1 MRLPRLCGLARAV
14 PLSVGCWLA
23 LAVGAVVAEEEEG
36 VAEVPPASTVLGH
49 PQAPGMM
56 VLVEQEIESTFNS
69 RGVASEFHVW
79 RGYVNGILA
88 NTAGPRAVSELTGN
102 CRLEW
107 FNQLMKDPVHAPV
120 EAELFTRQLHAGALG
135 DHRGLAS
142 VLMLARDRLDLP
154 PRAEAAW
161 PELNTP
167 AEAMAAL
174 ERAMVEAQVGYAAAL
189 STLSKSEIAEL
200 EKGLYPVFT
209 SQNDV
214 GHTLKSRSTGRRLC
228 DLMEKMDRD
237 GLHAAAEALVVLVNP
252 ELLKQLGSMEAST
265 SATVPGATGSI
276 VGRIGTSAGDIVVG
290 GRGPNAYKLDDMAGV
305 SAVVDL
311 GGDDAYYDGTVRPGR
326 PLLVVLDLDGHD
338 TYRGSRPGIQGG
350 AILGVSMLVDVA
362 GNDVYEG
369 QDNCQGSALA
379 GVGILIDGGG
389 NDVYQGLRRVQ
400 GQALA
405 GVGLLID
412 RGGHDRYRAALW
424 AQGMGGPLGFGM
436 IDDLDGQDQYYLGG
450 YYLDSY
456 EETPGY
462 DGWGQGV
469 GAGLRQVSS
478 GGIGVCLDG
487 GGDDRYEFDYLGHG
501 GGYWAGCGFFRDF
514 GGNDQHLGG
523 TLAMYDGKPR
533 GERRFQRF
541 GNGWGCHYSIGFCFD
556 DSGNDVYQGTIMST
570 GFAWDASAAYL
581 CDFGGDDRYEA
592 TGGGGQGNGAQ
603 AGLGVLFEYDG
614 DDVYRGGGQGR
625 ASSTIKYHPMPD
637 CGGNFSFVIDYGG
650 KDQYGSGARNDA
662 VTARGKA
669 GFVIDRPKQ
678 APQPDQTA
686 GPPTAQRRAN
696 R

>member
-1 MRLPRLCGLARAV
+1 MRLPRLCGLVRAV

-23 LAVGAVVAEEEEG
+23 LSWSGIIQAEEAGESE
-36 VAEVPPASTVLGH
+36 VASARPEVMTVGH

-56 VLVEQEIESTFNS
+56 VLVKREIESMLNS
-69 RGVASEFHVW
+69 RGVESEFYQW

-88 NTAGPRAVSELTGN
+88 NTAGPRIVSELTGN

-120 EAELFTRQLHAGALG
+120 EAELFTRQLHGGALG

-154 PRAEAAW
+154 PRPISAW
-161 PELNTP
+161 PEPTTP
-167 AEAMAAL
+167 AEAMATV
-174 ERAMVEAQVGYAAAL
+174 ERAMVDAQVDFAAAL
-189 STLSKSEIAEL
+189 APLTKSELAEL

-209 SQNDV
+209 SQNTV
-214 GHTLKSRSTGRRLC
+214 GHTLQSRMNGRHLM
-228 DLMEKMDRD
+228 DIMEKMDRD
-237 GLHAAAEALVVLVNP
+237 GLHAAAESLVALVDP
-252 ELLKQLGSMEAST
+252 SLLNQIGSMDAGT
-265 SATVPGATGSI
+265 TATVPGATGSV
-276 VGRIGTSAGDIVVG
+276 VGRIGTAAGDIVVG
-290 GRGPNAYKLDDMAGV
+290 GRGTNSYKLDEMRGV

-311 GGDDAYYDGTVRPGR
+311 GGDDTYYDGTVRPGR
-326 PLLVVLDLDGHD
+326 PLLVVIDLEGHD

-350 AILGVSMLVDVA
+350 SILGVSMLVDVA

-379 GVGILIDGGG
+379 GVGILIDGAG
-389 NDVYQGLRRVQ
+389 NDVYQALRRTQ
-400 GQALA
+400 GQAIT

-424 AQGMGGPLGFGM
+424 GQGMGGPLGFGM
-436 IDDLDGQDQYYLGG
+436 IDDLAGQDQYYLGG
-450 YYLDSY
+450 TYFDSY

-487 GGDDRYEFDYLGHG
+487 GGDDRYEFDYLAHG

-523 TLAMYDGKPR
+523 TLTMYDGRPR
-533 GERRFQRF
+533 VERRFQRF
-541 GNGWGCHYSIGFCFD
+541 GNGWGCHYAIGFLYD
-556 DSGNDVYQGTIMST
+556 DGGDDVYQGTIMST

-581 CDFGGDDRYEA
+581 CDLGGSDRYEA
-592 TGGGGQGNGAQ
+592 TGGGVQGNGAQ
-603 AGLGVLFEYDG
+603 AGLGTIFEFDG
-614 DDVYRGGGQGR
+614 DDIYRGSGQGR
-625 ASSTIKYHPMPD
+625 ASSNISYHPMPQ

-650 KDQYGSGARNDA
+650 KDQYGCGARNDA
-662 VTARGKA
+662 VTQRGKA

-678 APQPDQTA
+678 APKTEQTA
-686 GPPTAQRRAN
+686 GPAR
-696 R
+696 